1 MDSLRRVL
9 RRIHDAKE
17 ERRFL
22 KNLDFYIKFDGSR
35 TDKNHLSLIQPETSG
50 GSISHDTIDSI
61 ERHPSITEITIS
73 GLKQESFE
81 YFISKYGNRF
91 RVITFWKCP
100 RIENLSGIEKLKNIE
115 YLIFFWNQKAIRLWD
130 LSKTEKLRGLAFDDF
145 TRMHTLADLSK
156 SSSLEELRFGSRI
169 LSSYILESFKPLV
182 RCKSLK
188 RLIFNAKQITDKDI
202 SPLAKLQGLIE
213 IEFPPNQ
220 FTTEQIAWLKARL
233 PIEIKSTILAPF
245 QRLRQPLTTSD
256 NISKDILINGK
267 RKPFLNSNSDKK
279 VIDKYVRNFET
290 LVKQF
295 SASPKSPPPT

>member
-9 RRIHDAKE
+9 RRIHDAKKE
-17 ERRFL
+17 KRLL
-22 KNLDFYIKFDGSR
+22 KNLDFYIHFRDI

-50 GSISHDTIDSI
+50 GSISNDTIDSI
-61 ERHPSITEITIS
+61 EQHPSVSEISIS
-73 GLKQESFE
+73 GLKQKTFE

-100 RIENLSGIEKLKNIE
+100 LVEDLSGIAKLKNVE
-115 YLIFFWNQKAIRLWD
+115 YLIFFWNQRAVRLWD
-130 LSKTEKLRGLAFDDF
+130 FSKTAHLRGLAFNDF
-145 TRMHTLADLSK
+145 TRMHSLSDLSK
-156 SSSLEELRFGSRI
+156 SSSLEELNFGGII
-169 LSSYILESFKPLV
+169 LSRYILESFKPLV

-188 RLIFNAKQITDKDI
+188 RLIFSIKQITDKDI
-202 SPLAKLQGLIE
+202 SSLAKLQGLIE
-213 IEFPPNQ
+213 IEFPSNQ

-233 PIEIKSTILAPF
+233 PIEIKSTVLAPF